1 MARPTS
7 INCYYRATFGHGNV
21 FADSLNKLNKHT
33 AIVVQPGTPW
43 PLGANHTA
51 AGTNFAVFSK
61 HAEKIEI
68 CFFDRDSEREIAR
81 VCLPTK
87 TGDIWHGSISD
98 IAPGA
103 IYGIRAYGAYC
114 PEQGHW
120 FDSKNLL
127 LDPYA
132 RAIYQTTQG
141 AFLAELRSA
150 QSDLNVA
157 TLTPKQ
163 SAHSRIIYEL
173 HVKGFSQL
181 NTDLPENLRGTYA
194 GLGHPT
200 SIEYLKKLG
209 VTSVSLLPVH
219 CALDEPRLSK
229 LGLSNYWGYNTLAF
243 FVPSPKYASHS
254 DPATDPTAEFKA
266 MVQAL
271 HDADI
276 EVLLDVVYN
285 HTAESDEHGP
295 TLSWRGLD
303 NASYYRSPESAPPT
317 FTNFAG
323 CGNTLDIR
331 QTAVLQLIMDS
342 LRYWVMEMGIDGFR
356 FDLAPVLGR
365 QNGQQGDDF
374 SANATFFQTIA
385 QDPVLSRVTMI
396 AEPWDIGPNGYQ
408 LGHFP
413 SPWAEWNDQFR
424 DTMRRFWLHN
434 GQPSV
439 TRAELAT
446 RLCGSADIFQ
456 NKQRT
461 ATASINYVV
470 SHDGFT
476 LADAVSYEQRHNEA
490 NGENNRDGHGH
501 NFSTN
506 CGIEG
511 ATDDP
516 IILAQRS
523 RLKRVLIASTLLS
536 LGTPMLCA
544 GDELSHTQQGNNN
557 PYCQDNE
564 LTWIKWSDRDREL
577 ETFTAYVI
585 RLRKQLQP
593 LGRQW
598 GDAALTWFNSDGTA
612 MAETDWHNPNEH
624 CITCAVKTPNMSA
637 LLLLNPSKEHRKF
650 TLPEGQ
656 WTCLLNTVSDTGK
669 SDPSLVHEHNAD
681 VPHSA
686 LMLLQKN
693 E

>member
-1 MARPTS
+1 
-7 INCYYRATFGHGNV
+7 
-21 FADSLNKLNKHT
+21 LNEYIP
-33 AIVVQPGTPW
+33 IVAQPGTPW
-43 PLGANHTA
+43 PLGAYQSE
-51 AGTNFAVFSK
+51 AGTNFAIFSR

-68 CFFDRDSEREIAR
+68 CFFDKSSEREIAC
-81 VCLPTK
+81 VFLPAK
-87 TGDIWHGSISD
+87 TGDIWHGCIPH

-103 IYGIRAYGAYC
+103 IYGVRAYGVNC

-120 FDSKNLL
+120 FDPKHIL

-132 RAIYQTTQG
+132 RAVYQTKQG
-141 AFLAELRSA
+141 AFLGQIRSTEFDP
-150 QSDLNVA
+150 QVA

-163 SAHSRIIYEL
+163 SPDNRVIYEL
-173 HVKGFSQL
+173 HVKGFSKL
-181 NTDLPENLRGTYA
+181 NTDLPESIRGTYA
-194 GLGHPT
+194 GLGHPN
-200 SIEYLKKLG
+200 SIRYLKKLG

-219 CALDEPRLSK
+219 CAFDEPRLSK

-243 FVPSPKYASHS
+243 FAPTPKYASHS
-254 DPATDPTAEFKA
+254 DPTAEFKA
-266 MVQAL
+266 MVQTL
-271 HDADI
+271 HQANI

-285 HTAESDEHGP
+285 HTAESDQHGP

-303 NASYYRSPESAPPT
+303 NASYYRLPESARHT
-317 FTNFAG
+317 FMNFAG

-331 QTAVLQLIMDS
+331 KAPVLKFVMDS
-342 LRYWVMEMGIDGFR
+342 LRYWVTEMGVDGFR

-365 QNGQQGDDF
+365 QNGPQGDDF

-385 QDPVLSRVTMI
+385 QDPVLSRVTVI

-408 LGHFP
+408 LGNFP

-434 GQPSV
+434 SQPSV
-439 TRAELAT
+439 TRAALAT

-456 NKQRT
+456 KDQRT
-461 ATASINYVV
+461 ANASINYIV

-501 NFSTN
+501 NFSVN
-506 CGIEG
+506 CGVEG
-511 ATDDP
+511 GIDNPA
-516 IILAQRS
+516 IIAKRS

-544 GDELSHTQQGNNN
+544 GDELGHTQQGNNN

-564 LTWIKWSDRDREL
+564 LTWIHWSDREPAL
-577 ETFTAYVI
+577 EAFTAYVI

-598 GDAALTWFNSDGTA
+598 GDAALTWFNSDGNA
-612 MAETDWHNPNEH
+612 MAEADWHNTNEH
-624 CITCAVKTPNMSA
+624 CMACAITMANTPT
-637 LLLLNPSKEHRKF
+637 LLLLNPSTEHRGF
-650 TLPEGQ
+650 ALPNGQ
-656 WTCLLNTVSDTGK
+656 WTCALNTALDTGQ
-669 SDPSLVHEHNAD
+669 SDPPTLHEHIAD
-681 VPHSA
+681 VPNSA
-686 LMLLQKN
+686 LMLLRKN
-693 E
+693 

>member
-1 MARPTS
+1 LSTRP
-7 INCYYRATFGHGNV
+7 
-21 FADSLNKLNKHT
+21 
-33 AIVVQPGTPW
+33 AIVAQPGTPW
-43 PLGANHTA
+43 PLGAHPTE

-68 CFFDRDSEREIAR
+68 CFFDRDSQKEIAC

-87 TGDIWHGSISD
+87 TGEIWHGCISD
-98 IAPGA
+98 IAPDA
-103 IYGIRAYGAYC
+103 IYGLRAYGAYS

-120 FDSKNLL
+120 FDPENIL

-132 RAIYQTTQG
+132 RAIYQTKQG
-141 AFLAELRSA
+141 GFLGQLRPTEF
-150 QSDLNVA
+150 DLNVA
-157 TLTPKQ
+157 TLTPRQ
-163 SAHSRIIYEL
+163 SADNRVIYEL
-173 HVKGFSQL
+173 HVKGFSKL
-181 NTDLPENLRGTYA
+181 NTDLPESLRGTYA
-194 GLGHPT
+194 GLGHPK

-219 CALDEPRLSK
+219 CAFDEPRLSK

-243 FVPSPKYASHS
+243 FAPTPKYASYNEPNS
-254 DPATDPTAEFKA
+254 EPTSDPTAEFKA
-266 MVQAL
+266 MVHAL
-271 HDADI
+271 HNADI

-303 NASYYRSPESAPPT
+303 CASYYRLQNSARHT

-331 QTAVLQLIMDS
+331 QAPVLQLIMDS
-342 LRYWVMEMGIDGFR
+342 LRYWVTNMGVDGFR

-365 QNGQQGDDF
+365 QNGPQQEDF
-374 SANATFFQTIA
+374 SAHATFFQTIA

-408 LGHFP
+408 LGNFP

-434 GQPSV
+434 SQPSV
-439 TRAELAT
+439 TRAALAT

-456 NKQRT
+456 KKQRT
-461 ATASINYVV
+461 AKASINYIV

-501 NFSTN
+501 NFSIN

-511 ATDDP
+511 ATDNP
-516 IILAQRS
+516 IIVAQRS

-544 GDELSHTQQGNNN
+544 GDELGHTQQGNNN

-564 LTWIKWSDRDREL
+564 LTWINWSNREL
-577 ETFTAYVI
+577 ALEAFTAYVI

-598 GDAALTWFNSDGTA
+598 GDAALSWFNTDGTA
-612 MAETDWHNPNEH
+612 LTEADWHSTHEH
-624 CITCAVKTPNMSA
+624 CLACVITKENLSA
-637 LLLLNPSKEHRKF
+637 LLLLNPTSEQRKF
-650 TLPEGQ
+650 TLPAGQ
-656 WTCLLNTVSDTGK
+656 WTCLLNTALDKGK
-669 SDPSLVHEHNAD
+669 SDLTILHDYIAD
-681 VPHSA
+681 VPNSA

-693 E
+693 